1 MGFPG
6 GEMVNNPPA
15 NSGDAGLVPG
25 LERSPEEGNGS
36 SLMPWEILQ
45 PEEPG
50 RLQSTGSQRVG
61 HD

>member
-1 MGFPG
+1 
-6 GEMVNNPPA
+6 MVNNPPA